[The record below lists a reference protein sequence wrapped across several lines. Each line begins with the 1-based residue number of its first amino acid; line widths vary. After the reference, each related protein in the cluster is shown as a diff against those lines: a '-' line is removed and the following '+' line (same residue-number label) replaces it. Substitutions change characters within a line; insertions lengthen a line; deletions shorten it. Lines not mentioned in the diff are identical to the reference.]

1 MDTSLLL
8 WWLIAGWCGTSWP
21 RRPLPPRALPSVLV
35 IIGVGLVGGLLG
47 GWVFTLVWPA
57 AEAGVTGIYAA
68 VSGLPAFAGARL
80 LADIFDIRALGP
92 QPIPPGKSSAN
103 A

>member
-1 MDTSLLL
+1 
-8 WWLIAGWCGTSWP
+8 
-21 RRPLPPRALPSVLV
+21 
-35 IIGVGLVGGLLG
+35 LLG